1 MLAELHALART
12 TALAPIEVVDVDS
25 DPVLQRRHG
34 LDVPVL
40 LLDGSVV
47 CRHRLDAAEL
57 KRLLTVAPARSVGFA
72 FILRS
77 SPQDPSKMLHKIL
90 PVDRSAPLELA
101 AAAPPPPLPTRTSP
115 SPFTPTIS
123 PWCRTIAPSSSPAA
137 NNAWSSRTSR
147 RRSAPRRSRSPPKSL
162 TIVEQNFDFD
172 LLTPAKLM
180 EKAVGHEVTLVR
192 TNPGTGEETREK
204 ALVLATNGGVVL
216 KIGDHI
222 EVLRDDGMPARVIF
236 DKVPDN
242 LRAHPTL
249 SVTVNGAHS
258 GPVPATLSYLT
269 PGLGWRAD
277 YVALFDEASREDRRA
292 RLDHADQ
299 LERHDLRQCQDAAGR
314 RVPQHRAAI
323 RTAAVDSTCGS
334 PRPTLQ
340 QAGTESGSRER
351 LGDYYLYPLAERTT
365 IANLQTK
372 QVSFLDVHGVPA
384 EHGYEFRNALAGDF
398 RTRRRARRP
407 STDSP
412 PARTPASAINCPPE
426 SCGSTCA
433 TSAVIRSSSARAG
446 STTPRWAPMLS
457 LATGDAFDVKVQPT
471 VEKRTRL
478 GMFHWQSDMRYVL
491 SNALPTPSR
500 SRCCSRVCGANAIKA
515 RVRKARAVMRRRP
528 SGWSLSRPTAP

>member
-1 MLAELHALART
+1 
-12 TALAPIEVVDVDS
+12 
-25 DPVLQRRHG
+25 
-34 LDVPVL
+34 
-40 LLDGSVV
+40 
-47 CRHRLDAAEL
+47 
-57 KRLLTVAPARSVGFA
+57 
-72 FILRS
+72 
-77 SPQDPSKMLHKIL
+77 MLHKIL
-90 PVDRSAPLELA
+90 LLTIGALGA
-101 AAAPPPPLPTRTSP
+101 AAAAVAADQDLSV
-115 SPFTPTIS
+115 TIYADDLALVQDH
-123 PWCRTIAPSSSPAA
+123 RTIELTGGQQRVEFQNVSAKIRAETVSLAA
-137 NNAWSSRTSR
+137 KDA
-147 RRSAPRRSRSPPKSL
+147 L
-162 TIVEQNFDFD
+162 TIVEQNFDYD

-192 TNPGTGEETREK
+192 TNPGTGNETREK

-277 YVALFDEASREDRRA
+277 YVALFDEATSKIDVQGWITLTNSSGTTYDNA
-292 RLDHADQ
+292 RTLLVAGSPNMSGDTNGGG
-299 LERHDLRQCQDAAGR
+299 RFNMRQ
-314 RVPQHRAAI
+314 
-323 RTAAVDSTCGS
+323 

-384 EHGYEFRNALAGDF
+384 EHGYEFHNHWLGTSNTPLSAQTVYRFTTSSHAGLGEQL
-398 RTRRRARRP
+398 
-407 STDSP
+407 
-412 PARTPASAINCPPE
+412 PAGILRFYLRDKRGDPQFIGESRIDHTPM
-426 SCGSTCA
+426 GS
-433 TSAVIRSSSARAG
+433 V
-446 STTPRWAPMLS
+446 LS
-457 LATGDAFDVKVQPT
+457 LSTGDAFDVKVQPT

-478 GMFHWQSDMRYVL
+478 GYDHWQSDMRYVL
-491 SNALPTPSR
+491 SNAMPKPVKVSLLQSGLWGDT
-500 SRCCSRVCGANAIKA
+500 AIKSESQ
-515 RVRKARAVMRRRP
+515 KSTRRSSEEAEWVVTIP
-528 SGWSLSRPTAP
+528 ANGSVTLTASFETQF